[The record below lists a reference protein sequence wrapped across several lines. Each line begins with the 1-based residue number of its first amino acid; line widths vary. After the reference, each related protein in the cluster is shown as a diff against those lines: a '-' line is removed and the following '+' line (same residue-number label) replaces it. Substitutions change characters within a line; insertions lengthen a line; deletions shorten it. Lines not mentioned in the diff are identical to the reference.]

1 MYQINLNEQEMAV
14 VAKAI
19 MALKIT
25 GKDAQ
30 LVSGVITKLQQV
42 ASKKK

>member
-14 VAKAI
+14 IAKAV
-19 MALKIT
+19 MALKIS

-30 LVSGVITKLQQV
+30 LVAGVITKLQNV
-42 ASKKK
+42 ANKKK